1 LTDNAYKP
9 ATYDGFMNAQ
19 ILFFLIVAGITLITT
34 SGVQNSSILALTKA
48 EDPDAGGEN
57 KASSS
62 AGLLNPKLPASTSTG
77 EEPSKP
83 LFSKKIVP
91 NLGIFTAAAPYKIK
105 VTFTSV
111 TVHNSHEGALSG
123 DGEYDLNAY
132 VHGKLVKLT
141 DLSRS
146 TGAAGL
152 WDVSSGETV
161 NFPPGSEIVIDIDKS
176 LPLTIF
182 TVGSEVDGCDR
193 TSFPADI
200 QGKVV
205 SSIQKVASFV
215 GIDGIQDELNKGIN
229 WVGCKLNPND
239 GIGDIVKTYD
249 PTAYGAGP
257 HADVSDKKD
266 FTLRYT
272 ISVQAPAPATL
283 APTIK

>member
-1 LTDNAYKP
+1 MMDS
-9 ATYDGFMNAQ
+9 MNAK
-19 ILFFLIVAGITLITT
+19 IFAFLIVTGIITSMI
-34 SGVQNSSILALTKA
+34 SGIQNSSIFALTKA

-57 KASSS
+57 KAPSS
-62 AGLLNPKLPASTSTG
+62 AGVISPKLPSSTSTN

-83 LFSKKIVP
+83 LFSKKIIP
-91 NLGIFTAAAPYKIK
+91 NLNLFTATAPYKIK
-105 VTFTSV
+105 VTFNSI

-152 WDVSSGETV
+152 WDVSSGEMV
-161 NFPPGSEIVIDIDKS
+161 KFPPGSEIVIDIDKS

-200 QGKVV
+200 QSKVV
-205 SSIQKVASFV
+205 SGIQKVASFV

-239 GIGDIVKTYD
+239 SIGDIAKTYD

-257 HADVSDKKD
+257 HADISDKKD

-272 ISVQAPAPATL
+272 INVQPPAPSTL